1 MGQRIKSG
9 LKSDL
14 TDMCVWVLKEFL
26 CTLNSKA
33 CHIFREIH
41 THIFF
46 ELFAEIE
53 RADIQFLGNGIQRN
67 GLGVVF
73 V

>member
-33 CHIFREIH
+33 CHIF
-41 THIFF
+41 F